1 MAAHRRSGVLE
12 FAVLGLLQDAPMHGY
27 ELRKRLNAVLGTF
40 RAISYGS
47 LYPALK
53 DLLERGLIAEAGNA
67 DASAPVLS
75 GRRAKIVYELTAEGK
90 DRFAELVSRTGP
102 ESWEDEAFG
111 VHMAFFGST
120 PAEVRV
126 RILEGRRSRME
137 ERLSNLH
144 ASMARNRER
153 IDTYT
158 LALRLT
164 GDPHEAADVTQEAYL
179 RAYRSI
185 GGFRSESRFSTWMY
199 RITANCASTHMGR
212 LRRHRRRNRELALDE
227 MVVDE
232 TGSHDPQARTD
243 AAELQQ
249 QLLEAL
255 DSLPAKL
262 RAVVVLRDSYD
273 MSHEDIAEQLGISVT
288 AAKVRLHRARR
299 RIHESVFADD
309 GSLESADG

>member
-1 MAAHRRSGVLE
+1 MAASRRSGVLE
-12 FAVLGLLQDAPMHGY
+12 FAILGLLHDAPMHGY
-27 ELRKRLNAVLGTF
+27 ELRKRLNAVMGTF

-53 DLLERGLIAEAGNA
+53 DLLDRGLITEAGTA

-90 DRFAELVSRTGP
+90 DRFSDLVSRTGP

-153 IDTYT
+153 IDSYT
-158 LALRLT
+158 LALQRHGLEGVEREVRWLNELIENENENNRRGGSSGVSDNQT
-164 GDPHEAADVTQEAYL
+164 GDTGAGP
-179 RAYRSI
+179 
-185 GGFRSESRFSTWMY
+185 
-199 RITANCASTHMGR
+199 
-212 LRRHRRRNRELALDE
+212 RR
-227 MVVDE
+227 
-232 TGSHDPQARTD
+232 PRT
-243 AAELQQ
+243 
-249 QLLEAL
+249 
-255 DSLPAKL
+255 
-262 RAVVVLRDSYD
+262 R
-273 MSHEDIAEQLGISVT
+273 G
-288 AAKVRLHRARR
+288 
-299 RIHESVFADD
+299 
-309 GSLESADG
+309 

>member
-1 MAAHRRSGVLE
+1 MASNRRSGVLE
-12 FAVLGLLQDAPMHGY
+12 FAILGLLHDAPMHGY
-27 ELRKRLNAVLGTF
+27 ELRKRLNSVLGSF

-53 DLLERGLIAEAGNA
+53 DLLDRGLITEAGTA

-158 LALRLT
+158 LELQRHGLEGVEREVRWLNELIENENVRRAGSPGATDIPT
-164 GDPHEAADVTQEAYL
+164 GDTGAGP
-179 RAYRSI
+179 
-185 GGFRSESRFSTWMY
+185 
-199 RITANCASTHMGR
+199 
-212 LRRHRRRNRELALDE
+212 RR
-227 MVVDE
+227 
-232 TGSHDPQARTD
+232 PRT
-243 AAELQQ
+243 
-249 QLLEAL
+249 
-255 DSLPAKL
+255 
-262 RAVVVLRDSYD
+262 R
-273 MSHEDIAEQLGISVT
+273 G
-288 AAKVRLHRARR
+288 
-299 RIHESVFADD
+299 
-309 GSLESADG
+309 